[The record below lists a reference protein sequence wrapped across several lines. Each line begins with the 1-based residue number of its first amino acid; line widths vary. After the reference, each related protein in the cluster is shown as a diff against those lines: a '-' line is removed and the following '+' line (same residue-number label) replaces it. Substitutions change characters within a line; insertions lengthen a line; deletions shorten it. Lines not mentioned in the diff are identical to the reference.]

1 MAAGTDTL
9 HNAYQQQTRTNR
21 LGFWLFFLSEAFIFG
36 GLLVARF
43 FLWGGTRPDLPQIP
57 PLILTSALLLSS
69 YFMFRAEMSIATD
82 DRKNFTRSLLMT
94 ALLGSVFFFGVVF
107 VEWGFSVENGQLV
120 LGNHIKPTDG
130 VYGAVFY
137 GMTGLHALHVISGV
151 IGILLV
157 WNLGRKG
164 HFSAERHWGVEA
176 TAIYWHYVDLVWVFF
191 YPALYLIGTAV
202 GGGHG
207 G

>member
-1 MAAGTDTL
+1 MTASTDTL
-9 HNAYQQQTRTNR
+9 HQSYQWQTRNNR
-21 LGFWLFFLSEAFIFG
+21 LGMWLFFISEAFIFG
-36 GLLVARF
+36 GLLMARF
-43 FLWGGTRPDLPQIP
+43 FLWGGTRPDLPQVI
-57 PLILTSALLLSS
+57 PLIITSILLLSS
-69 YFMFRAEMSIATD
+69 FFMYRAEMAIAND
-82 DRKNFTRSLLMT
+82 DRKSFTRGLLLT
-94 ALLGSVFFFGVVF
+94 AVLGTMFFLGVFFF
-107 VEWGFSVENGQLV
+107 EWGFTIEDGKLI
-120 LGNHIKPTDG
+120 LGNHLHPTDG

-151 IGILLV
+151 IAILLV

-164 HFSAERHWGVEA
+164 HFSAERHFGVEA
-176 TAIYWHYVDLVWVFF
+176 TAIYWHYVDVVWVFF

>member
-1 MAAGTDTL
+1 MSASTDSLHEFVPVANQYQPPGTMAL
-9 HNAYQQQTRTNR
+9 
-21 LGFWLFFLSEAFIFG
+21 LPPEAFIFG
-36 GLLVARF
+36 GLLAARF
-43 FLWGGTRPDLPQIP
+43 FLWGGTRPDLPQLVP
-57 PLILTSALLLSS
+57 FLITNVLLFSS
-69 YFMFRAEMSIATD
+69 FFMYRAMAIAND
-82 DRKNFTRSLLMT
+82 DRKNFNRGLLAT
-94 ALLGSVFFFGVVF
+94 AILGSIFFFGVVF
-107 VEWGFSVENGQLV
+107 FEWGFSVVDGVVV

-137 GMTGLHALHVISGV
+137 GMTGLHALHVVSGV
-151 IGILLV
+151 ILILMV
-157 WNLGRKG
+157 WTKGRRG

-176 TAIYWHYVDLVWVFF
+176 TAIYWHYVDVVWVFF